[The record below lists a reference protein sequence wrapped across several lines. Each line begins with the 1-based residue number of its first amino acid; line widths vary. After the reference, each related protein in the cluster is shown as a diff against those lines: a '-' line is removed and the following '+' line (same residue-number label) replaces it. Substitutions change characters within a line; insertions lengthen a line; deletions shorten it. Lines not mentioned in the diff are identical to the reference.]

1 MKKLVLTFCF
11 ILAGLMLQLQAQSMW
26 VGIGNSRPQ
35 PAGIDLVKSNIET
48 TEIHFSL
55 EGFTATDVRTPG
67 GMQQMISLENGAPIT
82 EKGAPDLAKLFTSVI
97 IPDMAQMEVRVVRSQ
112 YQDFENIEVLPSK
125 GHFTRDINPDDV
137 PLVYGEA
144 YQKNEFWP
152 GNLAQLEDPFILRDF
167 RGQSVTVFPFQY
179 NPVTKTLRVYTDIVV
194 EVKNTGETGENV
206 LARTKDLSL
215 LESEF
220 RQIYNHM
227 FLNME
232 YYETSK
238 YIVDEEGSMLI
249 IVFDDF
255 AEAMQ
260 PFVNWKR
267 TIGRHTEMVLKSEV
281 GSTAAA
287 IKAFVQNYYNENEDF
302 SFLLLVGDA
311 PQIPTISN
319 SSGHTDNAYG
329 YLAGTDSYNEIF
341 VGRFSAENVAHVQT
355 QVQRMIHYER
365 DLNETDTWL
374 SYGMGIARNE
384 GAGGGHNGG
393 EADYV
398 HMNLIR
404 DTLLNFTYDVVLQEY
419 DGNVP
424 GISNTNATQMS
435 TGFNNGVSIVNFC
448 NHGSETSWSV
458 GGFSNT
464 HVNNLTNVGKL
475 PFIWSVACVNG
486 AFVNT
491 YCFAEAWMRATHNG
505 EPTGAIGTM
514 MSTINQLWQ
523 PPMTGQDEMV
533 TILAEKRDHI
543 KRTFGGLSING
554 SMKMIPSHGTPGIQT
569 HDTWV
574 LFGDPTLQVR
584 TATPQPITAMYNPVI
599 LIGFSEFE
607 VQVED
612 ADGATVALTMFNET
626 DEEIEILGTATV
638 ENGTATITFGEPLS
652 EPGTLTLAITGFN
665 KVTYI
670 DDEIQVIPPDGP
682 YVIFNHM
689 SINDEDYNA
698 NNQADYGETIQLHLS
713 LRNVGI
719 DPALGTHAILTTE
732 NPHITII
739 EGEQAFGEIEASGN
753 VTLENAFRL
762 KVADVIPNNHSVL
775 FTLEVT
781 DAEEN
786 EWSSNFS
793 MRIFSPMFTIGEFTV
808 NDAGENGNNRLD
820 PGETADLMI
829 RYTNT
834 GGAPAM
840 APITQFFA
848 ESPYFTVAEYQEE
861 LPVIPA
867 GEYLD
872 VPYTVTAHQAMV
884 EGTMLP
890 LRFSIEDG
898 HFFESEQSL
907 IIGQVPET
915 TLGNGTA
922 TSGQFPFYNYYKANR
937 SQMIYL
943 ASELG
948 EGVKTMLEIGFNI
961 TRPATTFNNLPNFYI
976 RFKQVEQ
983 AAFTSSAYIDMTDA
997 TVVFSA
1003 QNYQMPSTAGWHTW
1017 EIEPFE
1023 YDGQSNLV
1031 IEITW
1036 GLLGNW
1042 VNTFYQVAST
1052 QQSANM
1058 VAYGY
1063 SDTNALPAINGTS
1076 AVRPNIWM
1084 AFAADDIADEQEVT
1098 FVVANQFDELIEE
1111 AQVKVGSY
1119 IMLTNV
1125 EGETGLELLPGTFR
1139 YTALAENHRP
1149 IIGQFFSVAAEG
1161 ENRVTIPLTRVF
1173 KMDFSIIDEWDNVL
1187 TDAVIK
1193 IGNNVFESG
1202 RYNFDDLLP
1211 GNYNIRVEH
1220 EFYFPHVGVVEIVHG
1235 DKTVDIVLYADGT
1248 SIDETAME
1256 LVKLFPNPA
1265 REYFVLD
1272 LPVDKQADVY
1282 LINLLG
1288 ETIALHRNISGSFTF
1303 NVHHLQAGTYFVRI
1317 VSRDG
1322 IVVKKL
1328 SIME

>member
-1 MKKLVLTFCF
+1 MKKFVLTFC
-11 ILAGLMLQLQAQSMW
+11 ILLAGLTLQLQAQSTW
-26 VGIGNSRPQ
+26 VGIGSARPQ
-35 PAGIDLVKSNIET
+35 PAGIDLVKTNIEN

-55 EGFTATDVRTPG
+55 EGFTATNVRTPG
-67 GMQQMISLENGAPIT
+67 GIQQLISLENGVQIT
-82 EKGAPDLAKLFTSVI
+82 EKGAPDLAKLFTSII
-97 IPDMAQMEVRVVRSQ
+97 IPDMASMEVHVVRSQ
-112 YQDFENIEVLPSK
+112 YQDFENVEILPSK

-137 PLVYGEA
+137 PLVYGEP

-152 GNLAQLEDPFILRDF
+152 GTLAQLEDPFIIRDF
-167 RGQSVTVFPFQY
+167 RGQTVTIFPFQY

-194 EVKNTGETGENV
+194 EVTSTGQTGENT
-206 LARTKDLSL
+206 LTRTKDISS

-267 TIGRHTEMVLKSEV
+267 TIGRKTELVLKSEA
-281 GSTAAA
+281 GATATA

-302 SFLLLVGDA
+302 SYLLLVGDA

-329 YLAGTDSYNEIF
+329 YLAGNDSYNEIF
-341 VGRFSAENVAHVQT
+341 VGRFSAENIAHVET
-355 QVQRMIHYER
+355 QVQRMIHYEK

-398 HMNLIR
+398 HMNFIR
-404 DTLLNFTYDVVLQEY
+404 DTLLNFTYDVVHQEY
-419 DGNVP
+419 DNNVP
-424 GISNTNATQMS
+424 GITNTTAAQMS

-514 MSTINQLWQ
+514 MSTINQAWQ

-554 SMKMIPSHGTPGIQT
+554 SMKMIPAHGSVGIQT

-584 TATPQPITAMYNPVI
+584 TAAPQPLEAIYNPVI

-612 ADGATVALTMFNET
+612 ADGALVAITRFNEIE
-626 DEEIEILGTATV
+626 EEIEILGTAIV
-638 ENGTATITFGEPLS
+638 ENGTATVTFSEPLT

-665 KVTYI
+665 KVTHI
-670 DDEIQVIPPDGP
+670 NDEIQVIPPDGP

-689 SINDEDYNA
+689 TINDEDYNG
-698 NNQADYGETIQLHLS
+698 NSQADYGETIQLHFS

-719 DPALGTHAILTTE
+719 DPALGTNAVLTTE

-739 EGEQAFGEIEASGN
+739 KGEQSFGEIEASGN
-753 VTLENAFRL
+753 VSVDNAFTL

-775 FTLEVT
+775 FTIHVT
-781 DAEEN
+781 DDEEN

-793 MRIFSPMFTIGEFTV
+793 MRIYSPMFTIGELTV
-808 NDAGENGNNRLD
+808 NDSGENSNNRLD
-820 PGETADLMI
+820 PGETADLVV

-840 APITQFFA
+840 APVTQFFA
-848 ESPYFTVAEYQEE
+848 ESPYFTIAEYEEE

-872 VPYTVTAHQAMV
+872 VSYTVTAHEAMV

-890 LRFSIEDG
+890 LLFSIEDG

-907 IIGQVPET
+907 VVGQVPET
-915 TLGNGTA
+915 TLGNGNA

-948 EGVKTMLEIGFNI
+948 EGEKTILEIGFNI
-961 TRPATTFNNLPNFYI
+961 IRASTTFNNLPNFNI
-976 RFKQVEQ
+976 RFKHVEQ
-983 AAFTSSAYIDMTDA
+983 AAFTSTTYIDMTDA

-1003 QNYQMPSTAGWHTW
+1003 QNYQMPSTTGWHTW

-1023 YDGQSNLV
+1023 YDGESNLV
-1031 IEITW
+1031 VEITW

-1042 VNTFYQVAST
+1042 VSTFYQVAST
-1052 QQSANM
+1052 QQSANL

-1063 SDTNALPAINGTS
+1063 SDTNPSPAINGTS

-1084 AFAADDIADEQEVT
+1084 AFAADDAADEQEVT
-1098 FVVANQFDELIEE
+1098 FVVTNQFEELIEE

-1119 IMLTNV
+1119 TMLTNE

-1139 YTALAENHRP
+1139 YNAIAENHRP
-1149 IIGQFFSVAAEG
+1149 IIGQFFSVTEDD
-1161 ENRVTIPLTRVF
+1161 ENRVVVPLTRVF
-1173 KMDFSIIDEWDNVL
+1173 NMFFSVIDEWDNVL
-1187 TDAVIK
+1187 TDAVIQM
-1193 IGNNVFESG
+1193 GNNVYEAG
-1202 RYNFDDLLP
+1202 RYDFDDLLP
-1211 GNYNIRVEH
+1211 GTYTIRVEH
-1220 EFYFPHVGVVEIVHG
+1220 EFYFPYEGEVEIVYG

-1248 SIDETAME
+1248 NIDENAMD
-1256 LVKLFPNPA
+1256 LVTLYPNPA
-1265 REYFVLD
+1265 RDYFRLD

-1288 ETIALHRNISGSFTF
+1288 ETVSLHRKISGSFTF
-1303 NVHHLQAGTYFVRI
+1303 YTRHLQAGTYFVRI
-1317 VSRDG
+1317 VSNDG